1 VNDMLIIS
9 TNMNGVNDTK
19 KYLTSKFKIKDLNE
33 IDTISG
39 IKVKKNTVRVLLFI
53 NLIVLGKSWINLIIW
68 MSK

>member
-1 VNDMLIIS
+1 
-9 TNMNGVNDTK
+9 MNGVNDTK

-53 NLIVLGKSWINLIIW
+53 NLIVLGKS
-68 MSK
+68 

>member
-1 VNDMLIIS
+1 MLIIS

-39 IKVKKNTVRVLLFI
+39 IKVKNTVKVLLFI
-53 NLIVLGKSWINLIIW
+53 NLIILRKS
-68 MSK
+68 

>member
-1 VNDMLIIS
+1 MLIIS

-39 IKVKKNTVRVLLFI
+39 IKVKNTVKVLLFI
-53 NLIVLGKSWINLIIW
+53 NLIILRKSWINLIIW